1 LGSIP
6 PFRTNAGAAL
16 RMDPSARHGD
26 NLLKDILQLKQYKN
40 HN

>member
-1 LGSIP
+1 VRAGAL
-6 PFRTNAGAAL
+6 RTNAGAAL

-26 NLLKDILQLKQYKN
+26 NLIKDIQLKQYNN